1 MILGSGAGA
10 DASTPGGTVAL
21 GSLAPQQLQ
30 KIQSDLQREIEIISA
45 SLAQLSNAVQRLTA
59 SRENAAHM
67 AEMEVDSEV
76 MVPITSSI
84 YLPGKL
90 QDTSKVLIDIGT
102 GFFVEKTPIA
112 AKEYFARRASL
123 LKEEQ
128 DRATQIHTQKRQHL
142 EAVSAVLHR
151 KTAELNASEGS
162 SSK

>member
-1 MILGSGAGA
+1 MKSSAEK
-10 DASTPGGTVAL
+10 DAATPGGTVAL

-30 KIQSDLQREIEIISA
+30 KIQSDLQREIEIISV
-45 SLAQLSNAVQRLTA
+45 SLGQLSSAVQRLSA
-59 SRENAAHM
+59 SRENAAQM
-67 AEMEVDSEV
+67 ANMKVGSDI

-84 YLPGKL
+84 YIPGKL
-90 QDTSKVLIDIGT
+90 EDTSKVLIDVGT
-102 GFFVEKTPIA
+102 GFFVEKTPTA
-112 AKEYFARRASL
+112 AKDYFAKRASL

-151 KTAELNASEGS
+151 KTAELSSGEGS